1 MVQSI
6 KFNESAIQQAEKDYS
21 KLTLTPEIKRDV
33 EAFAII
39 FGRYIPMSELALR
52 GFIHLALRD
61 FQMQTH
67 VDIRQVF
74 AMTPSER
81 DKYTE
86 IVENLIYEK
95 MSKVLQREDQKQQLR
110 LAVREAGQASRRR
123 GSA

>member
-1 MVQSI
+1 
-6 KFNESAIQQAEKDYS
+6 SAIQQAEKDYS

-67 VDIRQVF
+67 VDIRQF
-74 AMTPSER
+74 ASLAPSER
-81 DKYTE
+81 EKFTE
-86 IVENLIYEK
+86 FFENLIYEK
-95 MSKVLQREDQKQQLR
+95 ISKVLQREDQKQQLR
-110 LAVREAGQASRRR
+110 AAVREAGQASRRR
-123 GSA
+123 HSP